1 MKFKEKLIDWYNE
14 SGVEIKKKIKNQLA
28 SRYSSMLFD
37 NYYDRTY
44 KNQEVSAAIICLTKK
59 RFWLIVASLIPTFF
73 MTSDSLSTPVVGLY
87 ISLNAAG
94 IFYIVFNL
102 YPEVKQSFR
111 AAKQALFSLEMIK
124 VRRAWLMKELT
135 GASYFTEANRYLTE
149 DSHIELVNKL
159 RELNGFKVIPV
170 PNKGDGQLY
179 SIVYSLSHPLAI
191 GIKNGF
197 SFSRKPVKTLLDV
210 CNIFVEQNLRDLE
223 KLKAIPNIDLLGIYD
238 SLNYLEAEMSQYA
251 DKPQQMVTESD
262 LVAYF
267 IQAVDKV
274 NYSAQIEM
282 PFYVGQ
288 RYDLKFEPSDI
299 EKGFAKKLVTKFYE
313 LT

>member
-14 SGVEIKKKIKNQLA
+14 SGVEIKKKVKDQLA

-44 KNQEVSAAIICLTKK
+44 KNQDVAVAIICLTKK
-59 RFWLIVASLIPTFF
+59 RFWLIIASLIPTLF
-73 MTSDSLSTPVVGLY
+73 MTSESLSTPAIGLY

-111 AAKQALFSLEMIK
+111 AAKQALSPLQMIK
-124 VRRAWLMKELT
+124 VRRAWLIQELT
-135 GASYFTEANRYLTE
+135 DASYFTEANRYLTE
-149 DSHIELVNKL
+149 DTYIELVNKL
-159 RELNGFKVIPV
+159 RELNGYKAIPV
-170 PNKGDGQLY
+170 PTKNDGQSY
-179 SIVYSLSHPLAI
+179 SITYSLIHPLAI
-191 GIKNGF
+191 NIKNGF
-197 SFSRKPVKTLLDV
+197 SFSRKPVRTLLDV

-238 SLNYLEAEMSQYA
+238 SLNYLEAEMTQYA
-251 DKPQQMVTESD
+251 DKPQQMVMESD

-282 PFYVGQ
+282 PSYVGQ
-288 RYDLKFEPSDI
+288 RYDLQFEPSDI
-299 EKGFAKKLVTKFYE
+299 EKEHAKKLVTKFYE
-313 LT
+313 CT

>member
-14 SGVEIKKKIKNQLA
+14 SGVEIQKKIKDQFA
-28 SRYSSMLFD
+28 SRYSSMLYE

-44 KNQEVSAAIICLTKK
+44 KNQEVAAAIICLAKK
-59 RFWLIVASLIPTFF
+59 RFWLIAASLIPALF
-73 MTSDSLSTPVVGLY
+73 MTSDSLSSPAAGLY

-111 AAKQALFSLEMIK
+111 AAKQALSPLQRIK
-124 VRRAWLMKELT
+124 VRRAWLMQELT
-135 GASYFTEANRYLTE
+135 GASYFTEANRYLTK
-149 DSHIELVNKL
+149 DSYIELVNKL
-159 RELNGFKVIPV
+159 RELNGYKAIPR
-170 PNKGDGQLY
+170 PTKGDGQSY
-179 SIVYSLSHPLAI
+179 SITYSLSHPLAI
-191 GIKNGF
+191 DIKNGF
-197 SFSRKPVKTLLDV
+197 SFSRKKVNTLLDV
-210 CNIFVEQNLRDLE
+210 CNVFVEQNLRDLE

-238 SLNYLEAEMSQYA
+238 SLNYLESEMAQYA
-251 DKPQQMVTESD
+251 DKPQQMVMESD

-288 RYDLKFEPSDI
+288 RYDLKFEPSSI
-299 EKGFAKKLVTKFYE
+299 EKEFAKKLVTIFYE
-313 LT
+313 RT

>member
-1 MKFKEKLIDWYNE
+1 MKLKEKLINWYNE
-14 SGVEIKKKIKNQLA
+14 SGVETKKKVKDQLV
-28 SRYSSMLFD
+28 SLYSSMLFD

-44 KNQEVSAAIICLTKK
+44 KNQDVAAAIICLTKK
-59 RFWLIVASLIPTFF
+59 RFWLIVASLVPTLF
-73 MTSDSLSTPVVGLY
+73 MTSESLSTPVTGLY

-102 YPEVKQSFR
+102 FPEVKQSFR
-111 AAKQALFSLEMIK
+111 AAKQALSPLQMIK
-124 VRRAWLMKELT
+124 VRRAWLMQELT

-149 DSHIELVNKL
+149 DSYIELVNKL
-159 RELNGFKVIPV
+159 RELNGYKATPIPT
-170 PNKGDGQLY
+170 KGDGQSY
-179 SIVYSLSHPLAI
+179 SMTYSLSHPLAI
-191 GIKNGF
+191 DIKNGF

-251 DKPQQMVTESD
+251 DKPQQMVMESD

-288 RYDLKFEPSDI
+288 RYDLQFEPSDI

-313 LT
+313 RT

>member
-1 MKFKEKLIDWYNE
+1 MNFKEKLTDWYNTF
-14 SGVEIKKKIKNQLA
+14 GVEIKKKIKNPLILH
-28 SRYSSMLFD
+28 YSSMLFD
-37 NYYDRTY
+37 NYYDHTY
-44 KNQEVSAAIICLTKK
+44 KNQEVAAAIICLTKK
-59 RFWLIVASLIPTFF
+59 RFWLIVASLLPTLF
-73 MTSDSLSTPVVGLY
+73 MTTDSLSVPATSLY

-111 AAKQALFSLEMIK
+111 AAKKALSPLQMIK
-124 VRRAWLMKELT
+124 VRRAWLMQELT

-149 DSHIELVNKL
+149 DTYMDLVNKL
-159 RELNGFKVIPV
+159 RALNGYKATPV
-170 PNKGDGQLY
+170 PTKGNGQSY
-179 SIVYSLSHPLAI
+179 SITYSISHPLAI
-191 GIKNGF
+191 DIKNNF
-197 SFSRKPVKTLLDV
+197 TFSRKPVKTLLDV
-210 CNIFVEQNLRDLE
+210 CNIFAEQNLRDLE

-238 SLNYLEAEMSQYA
+238 SLNYLEAEMEQYA
-251 DKPQQMVTESD
+251 DKPLQMIVESD

-288 RYDLKFEPSDI
+288 SYYMKFEPTDI
-299 EKGFAKKLVTKFYE
+299 KKGFAKKLVTKFYE
-313 LT
+313 RT

>member
-1 MKFKEKLIDWYNE
+1 MNFKEKLTDWYNTF
-14 SGVEIKKKIKNQLA
+14 GVEIKKKIKNPLILH
-28 SRYSSMLFD
+28 YSSMLFD
-37 NYYDRTY
+37 NYYDHTY
-44 KNQEVSAAIICLTKK
+44 KNQEVAAAIICLTKK
-59 RFWLIVASLIPTFF
+59 RFWLIVASLLPTLF
-73 MTSDSLSTPVVGLY
+73 MTTDSLSVPATSLY

-111 AAKQALFSLEMIK
+111 AAKKALSPLQMIK
-124 VRRAWLMKELT
+124 VRRAWLMQELT

-149 DSHIELVNKL
+149 DTYMDLVNKL
-159 RELNGFKVIPV
+159 RALNGYKATPV
-170 PNKGDGQLY
+170 PTKGNGQSY
-179 SIVYSLSHPLAI
+179 SITYSISHPLAI
-191 GIKNGF
+191 DIKNNF
-197 SFSRKPVKTLLDV
+197 TFSRKPVKTLLDV
-210 CNIFVEQNLRDLE
+210 CNIFAEQNLRDLE

-238 SLNYLEAEMSQYA
+238 SLNYLEAEMEQYA
-251 DKPQQMVTESD
+251 DKPLQMIVESD

-288 RYDLKFEPSDI
+288 RYDLKFEPTDI

-313 LT
+313 RT